1 MNMQLHRKQVFMLV
15 LAMLLAIASYWI
27 PLPQRPVSSEE
38 GQKLSDPVKNVSFVE
53 QAIFARESATQWRF
67 PIAVAIPRTP
77 QPESVVQVSDPRSA
91 RSWATRQWIDVR
103 EIDHDVRSGKPA
115 FAPTSDRERS
125 TR

>member
-27 PLPQRPVSSEE
+27 PLPQRPVSSDE
-38 GQKLSDPVKNVSFVE
+38 GQKLSDPVKNASFVE
-53 QAIFARESATQWRF
+53 QVIFARESATQWRF

-91 RSWATRQWIDVR
+91 QSWVTRQWIDVR
-103 EIDHDVRSGKPA
+103 EIDHDVRLGKPA